1 MKITS
6 SLVNQMLAALQSA
19 FGSAYIAVYAGP
31 VPANA
36 DAPVT
41 GTFLGNFF
49 QGGNNTIALGQP
61 VKNTVG
67 MRANESYI
75 CNPQAAGTATYFR
88 MGQWGTDDNG
98 QTGPTGFPRIQ
109 GTVGQANADLLLADP
124 VFVVGQPKELKYFSV
139 TLPLSI

>member
-6 SLVNQMLAALQSA
+6 SLASQMLAAIKEAYGSA
-19 FGSAYIAVYAGP
+19 FIAVYAGP
-31 VPANA
+31 VPADANA
-36 DAPVT
+36 AVT
-41 GTFLGNFF
+41 GTLLGYFF
-49 QGGNNTIALGQP
+49 QGGNNTIALDNP

-75 CNPQAAGTATYFR
+75 CNPQAAGTASYFR
-88 MGQWGTDDNG
+88 MGQWGSDDNAAA
-98 QTGPTGFPRIQ
+98 GPTGFPRIQ

-139 TLPLSI
+139 TLPLTI